1 MGNPVGSAEKQ
12 TPPLPTQASGTKWRW
27 GSFNFGVADLQKA
40 VNKPDSNKK
49 KKHDTSIVSPP
60 SPEYMSFETRDGMS
74 RDELLGMVTE
84 EIRYFRELRRGIR
97 NLDMN
102 VTAQRRQSRGVVH
115 DLRAKA
121 GAARSTAIVPFAKQQ
136 EQKQKPIETRYIK
149 KKNYK
154 KI

>member
-1 MGNPVGSAEKQ
+1 
-12 TPPLPTQASGTKWRW
+12 
-27 GSFNFGVADLQKA
+27 
-40 VNKPDSNKK
+40 
-49 KKHDTSIVSPP
+49 
-60 SPEYMSFETRDGMS
+60 MSFETRDGMS

-121 GAARSTAIVPFAKQQ
+121 AAARSTAIVPFAKN
-136 EQKQKPIETRYIK
+136 KSR
-149 KKNYK
+149 NRVVVLLNHRRNLL
-154 KI
+154 